1 MSLFNKIKILLF
13 LLLLKSKIYSSDEL
27 SFKNL
32 SEYNFLKNTNITRE
46 QICRK
51 LLKSHNSLLIDLKS
65 RNKKKIYNHIRT
77 DFFQMSN
84 SLINFDLD
92 ERVNFTYS
100 HYISIWKYLKKEL
113 PYLIRA
119 VENNKIKECSNSN
132 YNNSN
137 DYYYYY
143 TVYSKNTTYQ
153 ISLIYIYDMEKWK
166 IQSIDIFQAR

>member
-1 MSLFNKIKILLF
+1 
-13 LLLLKSKIYSSDEL
+13 
-27 SFKNL
+27 
-32 SEYNFLKNTNITRE
+32 
-46 QICRK
+46 
-51 LLKSHNSLLIDLKS
+51 
-65 RNKKKIYNHIRT
+65 
-77 DFFQMSN
+77 MSN